1 MSLSAQFLD
10 ELRARTTLS
19 ALIGRKV
26 RLKKAGNEW
35 QACCPFHNEKSAS
48 FYVNDDKAFAHC
60 FGCGWHGDA
69 IKWVQESDGLEF
81 LDAVRQLADQAG
93 MEMPARDVQHQQ
105 QDQRLAGLHGIA
117 ADGEAWFRQ
126 QLQGITGGDAR
137 AYLQQRG
144 ITHESAQK
152 FGLGFAPNSRTQLRR
167 ALQAIGDQQLLEVG
181 LLAQGEDGT
190 EPYDRFRG
198 RLVFPIH
205 DARGRT
211 IGFGGRILGD
221 GQPKYLN
228 SPDTPLFDKG
238 RTLFNF
244 HRAGPAARKAGRI
257 VAVEGYLDVIAL
269 DQAGLPEV
277 VASSGTA
284 LTERQMDLLWKV
296 AAEPFLCFDG
306 DAAGQKASAR
316 AAIRALPGLAPGR
329 SFRFVLLP
337 AGKDPDDMVRGGGL
351 AAMEELLGKAI
362 PLVELLWRHE
372 HSAEPL
378 ATPEARAALRQRL
391 VEHARAIQHQDV
403 AQEYEAEFRRRMD
416 GLFEKARTV
425 RKPWKPR
432 KPGERWKPPPAPS
445 TLPEGFDAA
454 LSVRTKTLTAII
466 RGLARHPHIA
476 REELERVVQL
486 RPETAAQHEALELLV
501 NAALGDGE
509 MPEPVAIDERFPGDR
524 GWQGLQYGFMKP
536 DTYQPR
542 AEEELRLAISLAL
555 AIKEGVPMEELVK
568 MVEASPLPEKPEEVE
583 KGKLL

>member
-1 MSLSAQFLD
+1 MSLSPQFLD
-10 ELRARTTLS
+10 ELRERTTLS

-35 QACCPFHNEKSAS
+35 QGLCPFHDEKSGS

-60 FGCGWHGDA
+60 FGCSWHGDA

-81 LDAVRQLADQAG
+81 LDAVRQLADAAG
-93 MEMPARDVQHQQ
+93 LEMPARDVQHQQ
-105 QDQRLAGLHGIA
+105 QDQRMAGLHGVTGE
-117 ADGEAWFRQ
+117 GEAWFRQ
-126 QLQGITGGDAR
+126 QLQGLAGGDAR

-167 ALQAIGDQQLLEVG
+167 ALQAIGDAQLLEVG
-181 LLAQGEDGT
+181 LLAQGEAGT

-205 DARGRT
+205 DARGRP
-211 IGFGGRILGD
+211 IAFGGRILGD

-257 VAVEGYLDVIAL
+257 IAVEGYLDVIAL

-284 LTERQMDLLWKV
+284 LTERQMELLWKV
-296 AAEPFLCFDG
+296 AGEPLLCFDG
-306 DAAGQKASAR
+306 DKAGQAASAK

-337 AGKDPDDMVRGGGL
+337 AGKDPDDVVRSDGL
-351 AAMEELLGKAI
+351 AGMEELLGKAV

-372 HSAEPL
+372 HNAEPL
-378 ATPEARAALRQRL
+378 TTPEARAALRQRL
-391 VEHARAIQHQDV
+391 VEHARVIQHQDV
-403 AQEYEAEFRRRMD
+403 AQEYEAEFRRRVD
-416 GLFEKARTV
+416 GLFEKARTE

-445 TLPEGFDAA
+445 TLPEGFDPA
-454 LSVRTKTLTAII
+454 LAVRTKTLTAII
-466 RGLARHPHIA
+466 RGLARHPQVA
-476 REELERVVQL
+476 RDELERVAQL
-486 RPETAAQHEALELLV
+486 RPETAVQHEMLELLV
-501 NAALGDGE
+501 NAALDGGD
-509 MPEPVAIDERFPGDR
+509 MPEPAAVDERFPGDR
-524 GWQGLQYGFMKP
+524 GWQGLQYGFLKA

-542 AEEELRLAISLAL
+542 AEEELRLAISMAL
-555 AIKEGVPMEELVK
+555 AIKESAPVEELVK
-568 MVEASPLPEKPEEVE
+568 MLDANPLPEKPDQPE

>member
-10 ELRARTTLS
+10 ELRARTPLS
-19 ALIGRKV
+19 GLIGRKV

-48 FYVNDDKAFAHC
+48 FYVNDDKAFYHC
-60 FGCGWHGDA
+60 FGCSAHGDA
-69 IKWVQESDGLEF
+69 IKWLQESDGLEF
-81 LDAVRQLADQAG
+81 LDAVRQLADAAG
-93 MEMPARDVQHQQ
+93 MEMPARDVQGQQ
-105 QDQRLAGLHGIA
+105 QDQRMAGLHGVTGE
-117 ADGEAWFRQ
+117 GEAWFRQ
-126 QLQGITGGDAR
+126 QLQGLAGGEAR
-137 AYLQQRG
+137 TYLQQRG

-167 ALQAIGDQQLLEVG
+167 ALQAIGDAQLLEVG

-257 VAVEGYLDVIAL
+257 IAVEGYLDVIAL

-296 AAEPFLCFDG
+296 AAEPLLCFDG
-306 DAAGQKASAR
+306 DKAGQAASAK

-329 SFRFVLLP
+329 SFRFVLMP
-337 AGKDPDDMVRGGGL
+337 AGKDPDDVVRSDGL
-351 AAMEELLGKAI
+351 AAMEELLGKAV

-372 HSAEPL
+372 HDAQPL
-378 ATPEARAALRQRL
+378 TTPEARAALRERL
-391 VEHARAIQHQDV
+391 VQHSRMIEHRDV
-403 AQEYEAEFRRRMD
+403 AQEYEAEFRRRVD
-416 GLFEKARTV
+416 GLFEKAKV
-425 RKPWKPR
+425 ARKPWKPR

-445 TLPEGFDAA
+445 TLPEGFDPA
-454 LSVRTKTLTAII
+454 LAVRTKTLTAIL
-466 RGLARHPHIA
+466 RGLARHPEVA
-476 REELERVVQL
+476 RYDMELVAQL
-486 RPETAAQHEALELLV
+486 RPETEAQREVLELIV
-501 NAALGDGE
+501 NAALGDGP
-509 MPEPVAIDERFPGDR
+509 MPEPAAVDERFPADR
-524 GWQGLQYGFMKP
+524 GWQGLQYGFLKP
-536 DTYQPR
+536 ETFKPR
-542 AEEELRLAISLAL
+542 ADAELRLAISMAL
-555 AIKEGVPMEELVK
+555 AIKEGVPVEELVK
-568 MVEASPLPEKPEEVE
+568 MVEANPLPEKPEEPA
-583 KGKLL
+583 KGKML

>member
-1 MSLSAQFLD
+1 MSLSPQFLD
-10 ELRARTTLS
+10 ELRSRTTLS

-81 LDAVRQLADQAG
+81 LDAVRQLADAAG
-93 MEMPARDVQHQQ
+93 MSMPERDSGQQ
-105 QDQRLAGLHGIA
+105 QRDQRLAGLHGVA

-126 QLQGITGGDAR
+126 QLMGIAGSEAR
-137 AYLQQRG
+137 DYLQRRG
-144 ITHESAQK
+144 ITSESAHK
-152 FGLGFAPNSRTQLRR
+152 FSLGFAPNSRTQLRR

-198 RLVFPIH
+198 RVVFPIH

-257 VAVEGYLDVIAL
+257 LVVEGYLDVIAL

-284 LTERQMDLLWKV
+284 LTEAQMQLLWRV
-296 AAEPFLCFDG
+296 APEPLLCFDG
-306 DAAGQKASAR
+306 DKAGQTASAK

-329 SFRFVLLP
+329 SFRFVILP
-337 AGKDPDDMVRGGGL
+337 TGKDPDDMVRGGGL

-362 PLVELLWRHE
+362 PLVELLWKHE
-372 HSAEPL
+372 HDAEPL
-378 ATPEARAALRQRL
+378 ATPEARAALRERL
-391 VEHARAIQHQDV
+391 VQHARTIQHPDV
-403 AQEYEAEFRRRMD
+403 AQEYEAEFRRRVD
-416 GLFEKARTV
+416 ALFEHARAS
-425 RKPWKPR
+425 RPPMRRR

-445 TLPEGFDAA
+445 TLPAGYDAA
-454 LSVRTKTLTAII
+454 TSIRVKTMTAIL
-466 RGLARHPHIA
+466 RGLARHPEVLRYDVETVA
-476 REELERVVQL
+476 QL
-486 RPETAAQHEALELLV
+486 QPETEAQRDVIDMLV
-501 NAALGDGE
+501 NGVFDNRL
-509 MPEPVAIDERFPGDR
+509 PEPAEVDARFPADR
-524 GWQGLQYGFMKP
+524 SWMGLQYDFLKP
-536 DTYQPR
+536 DTYEPR
-542 AEEELRLAISLAL
+542 AQAELRLAIGMAI
-555 AIKEGVPMEELVK
+555 AIKEGAPVEELVK
-568 MVEASPLPEKPEEVE
+568 LVNAQVLPERPEEPE
-583 KGKLL
+583 EGKLL